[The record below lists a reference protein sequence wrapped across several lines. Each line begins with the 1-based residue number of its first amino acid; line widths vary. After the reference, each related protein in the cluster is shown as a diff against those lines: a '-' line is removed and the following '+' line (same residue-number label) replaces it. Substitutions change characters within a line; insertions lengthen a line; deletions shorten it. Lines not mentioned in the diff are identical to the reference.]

1 MLENLILNTD
11 SYKTSHVWQY
21 PPDTRYLSAYI
32 ESRGGRFPHVLFF
45 GLQMF
50 IKKYLCT
57 PVTTAHI
64 AEAESFC
71 AQHGVPFYKAGWEHI
86 VNAHGGYLPLAIEA
100 VPEGTLVPTQN
111 VLVQVL
117 NTDPACFWLPTYIE
131 TALLRA
137 VWYPSTVATVSWTC
151 KAIIARY
158 LQETADNLDS
168 LDFKLHDFGARG
180 VSSLESAAIG
190 GAAHLINFQGSD
202 TIAGILQ
209 LQAYYNAPM
218 AGFSIPAA
226 EHSTITS
233 WGMAQERQAYANI
246 LAQFADKYPIVAA
259 VSDSYDIWNAID
271 NLWGGDLKASLTTF
285 NGTVVIRLDSGNPV
299 HVVCEAIERLMHLFG
314 FTVNTKGYK
323 MLPPFLRVLQGD
335 GVNSEMIEAIL
346 FAMKRQ
352 QLSAENIVFGMGG
365 ELLQKI
371 NRDTLKF
378 AMKASAADLK
388 GQWVPVFKDPITDPG
403 KRSKQGRLALIVQ
416 DHIYKTIRL
425 DDLNG
430 EKNLLQPVYQD
441 GKLLHRTDLVQIRA
455 RAQQGLLG

>member
-21 PPDTRYLSAYI
+21 PPTTRYLSAYI

-50 IKKYLCT
+50 IKKYLCK
-57 PVTTAHI
+57 PITTADI
-64 AEAESFC
+64 EEAESFC
-71 AQHGVPFYKAGWEHI
+71 AQHGVPFYKEGWEYI
-86 VNAHGGYLPLAIEA
+86 LKEHGGYLPLAIEA

-111 VLVQVL
+111 VLAQVV
-117 NTDPACFWLPTYIE
+117 NTDPACFWLTTYIE

-137 VWYPSTVATVSWTC
+137 IWYPSTVATVSWTC

-158 LQETADNLDS
+158 LEETADNLDS

-209 LQAYYNAPM
+209 LREYYGAPM
-218 AGFSIPAA
+218 AGFSVPAA

-233 WGMAQERQAYANI
+233 WGVAQEGQAYANI
-246 LAQFADKYPIVAA
+246 LEQFLNKYPIVAA

-271 NLWGGDLKASLTTF
+271 NLWGSSLKASLEAF
-285 NGTVVIRLDSGNPV
+285 KGTVVIRLDSGNPV
-299 HVVCEAIERLMHLFG
+299 HVVCEAIERLMHIFG
-314 FTVNTKGYK
+314 FSVNTKGYK

-352 QLSAENIVFGMGG
+352 QLSAENIIFGMGG

-378 AMKASAADLK
+378 AMKASAADLN
-388 GQWVPVFKDPITDPG
+388 GTWVPVFKDPVTDPG
-403 KRSKQGRLALIVQ
+403 KRSKQGRLALIQ
-416 DHIYKTIRL
+416 QEHIYKTIRL
-425 DDLNG
+425 DELKG
-430 EKNLLQPVYQD
+430 EKNLLKPVYKD
-441 GKLLHRTDLVQIRA
+441 GKLLSTTDLAQIRA
-455 RAQQGLLG
+455 RAGQGLLR